1 MSARYA
7 TGLAALLGLAVL
19 PLAGCGGPTEPP
31 PPPPPPPSLDLA
43 VGESAVVVGGAQLS
57 EMTIKGGPGPRE
69 YAIAVQSASRLS
81 SGNWP
86 MSLAGESA
94 APAQAAAVPARRVRS
109 SQAADQ
115 PGGSLASRDLSS
127 VDLPALHQ
135 ISELV
140 MRSSARRELQ
150 RRGARPARGPVT
162 DPEGSG
168 LAVSFRT
175 SRRVLVPAVG
185 ERRDF
190 LFSVQPDLTVSCED
204 TAAVINASAKA
215 VGEHFAIYRDLQE
228 NSGFTAADYA
238 EILAALEDFVY
249 PVNTS
254 YFGEPADID
263 GNERIVVLVTEET
276 NKLSGASGLTF
287 IAGFFVPS
295 DLSDSGDPEGSGTS
309 ADGVCATSNEAEILY
324 LIAPDPDGTYGIPH
338 TVDFTKKT
346 VIGVSAHELQH
357 LIGAERRL
365 IFGSGDFGD
374 LEDTWVDEG
383 LSHVAEELT
392 GLAAAG
398 LSVRSNLS
406 FFEIATNTEVFN
418 RFHLANFSRL
428 GQTSGCGGW
437 MKSPED
443 TQTIVLEDPS
453 GCSGLRYR
461 GFAWIFMRWLGDH
474 EGPAGSGVVPGSG
487 EAALFRE
494 IVGGGPTLMTGIPN
508 IERAVAE
515 VGSGRSWEALLA
527 DFLIATAA
535 DDRAEGAPPRTQILT
550 WDLPDVFLGLHV
562 DEGTRQN
569 FDVPF
574 PLEIESLGF
583 TTVQEQFSVRSS
595 TAKYFSLVSDAT
607 APDYEIRLLDT
618 AGLPITGD
626 AAAQLTIFRVR

>member
-1 MSARYA
+1 M
-7 TGLAALLGLAVL
+7 TALLGFAVL

-31 PPPPPPPSLDLA
+31 PPPPPDLDLA
-43 VGESAVVVGGAQLS
+43 VGESAVVAGATQLS
-57 EMTIKGGPGPRE
+57 EITIKGGPGPRE
-69 YAIAVQSASRLS
+69 YVIAVQSASRLA

-86 MSLAGESA
+86 MSLAGA
-94 APAQAAAVPARRVRS
+94 AVSAQAAATPAAGARS
-109 SQAADQ
+109 LQGHELRGGLPTSQ
-115 PGGSLASRDLSS
+115 SLSRA
-127 VDLPALHQ
+127 DLPALHQ

-150 RRGARPARGPVT
+150 RSGARPARDAATGPE
-162 DPEGSG
+162 DSG
-168 LAVSFRT
+168 RAVSFRT
-175 SRRVLVPAVG
+175 ARRALVPAVG

-190 LFSVQPDLTVSCED
+190 LFSVHPDLTVSCED

-228 NSGFTAADYA
+228 DSGFTAADYA
-238 EILAALEDFVY
+238 EMLAALEDVVY

-276 NKLSGASGLTF
+276 NKLSGSSGLTF

-295 DLSDSGDPEGSGTS
+295 DLSDSGDPEGGGT
-309 ADGVCATSNEAEILY
+309 AAGGLCATSNEAEILY
-324 LIAPDPDGTYGIPH
+324 LIAPDPGGVYGIPH
-338 TVDFTKKT
+338 SVEFAKET
-346 VIGVSAHELQH
+346 VIGVSAHELQY

-365 IFGSGDFGD
+365 IFGSGGFGD

-383 LSHVAEELT
+383 LSHLAEELN

-398 LSVRSNLS
+398 LPLRSNLP
-406 FFEIATNTEVFN
+406 FGVVGADPDVFN
-418 RFHLANFSRL
+418 RFHLSNFSRL

-443 TQTIVLEDPS
+443 TQTIVSEDPS

-461 GFAWIFMRWLGDH
+461 GFAWLFMRWLGDH
-474 EGPAGSGVVPGSG
+474 EGPSGSGVVPGSG

-494 IVGGGPTLMTGIPN
+494 LVGGGPTHMTGISN
-508 IERAVAE
+508 IERVVDE

-527 DFLIATAA
+527 DFLIAPGA

-562 DEGTRQN
+562 DEGTRLN
-569 FDVPF
+569 FTVPYS
-574 PLEIESLGF
+574 LDIEPLGF
-583 TTVQEQFSVRSS
+583 TTVQDQFGVRSS
-595 TAKYFSLVSDAT
+595 TAKYFSLASEAT
-607 APDYEIRLLDT
+607 TPDYEIRLLDT
-618 AGLPITGD
+618 AGLPITVE

>member
-1 MSARYA
+1 MSSRCA
-7 TGLAALLGLAVL
+7 GLAALLGLAVPLL
-19 PLAGCGGPTEPP
+19 PGCGGPTEP

-43 VGESAVVVGGAQLS
+43 VGESAVVAGGSQLS
-57 EMTIKGGPGPRE
+57 EMTLKGGPGPRE
-69 YAIAVQSASRLS
+69 YVIAVQSASRLV

-86 MSLAGESA
+86 MSLEGA
-94 APAQAAAVPARRVRS
+94 AASAQADATPARRAGWLEAAERPGDLPP
-109 SQAADQ
+109 SQGLSGA
-115 PGGSLASRDLSS
+115 DLS
-127 VDLPALHQ
+127 ALHQ
-135 ISELV
+135 ISELAL
-140 MRSSARRELQ
+140 RSSARRELLRSGAQ
-150 RRGARPARGPVT
+150 PVRDVAGRG
-162 DPEGSG
+162 GSDA
-168 LAVSFRT
+168 AVRFRT
-175 SRRVLVPAVG
+175 ARSALVPVVG
-185 ERRDF
+185 QRRDF

-215 VGEHFAIYRDLQE
+215 VGEHFVIYRDLQE

-238 EILAALEDFVY
+238 EMLAALEDVVY
-249 PVNTS
+249 PVNSS

-276 NKLSGASGLTF
+276 NKLSGSSGLTF

-295 DLSDSGDPEGSGTS
+295 DLSDSGDPEGGGTG
-309 ADGVCATSNEAEILY
+309 AGGVCSTSNEAEILY
-324 LIAPDPDGTYGIPH
+324 LIAPDPGGTYGIPH
-338 TVDFTKKT
+338 TVNFAKET

-357 LIGAERRL
+357 LIGAEQRL
-365 IFGSGDFGD
+365 IFGSGGFGD

-383 LSHVAEELT
+383 LSHVAEELN
-392 GLAAAG
+392 GLSAAG
-398 LSVRSNLS
+398 LPLRSNLS
-406 FFEIATNTEVFN
+406 FWEVSTDPAVFN
-418 RFHLANFSRL
+418 RFHLSNFSRL

-443 TQTIVLEDPS
+443 TQTIVSEDPS

-494 IVGGGPTLMTGIPN
+494 IVGGGPTLMTGISN

-527 DFLIATAA
+527 DFLIAPAA
-535 DDRAEGAPPRTQILT
+535 DDRTEGAAPRTQILT
-550 WDLPDVFLGLHV
+550 WDLPDIFLGLHV
-562 DEGTRQN
+562 DEGTRLN
-569 FDVPF
+569 FNLPF

-595 TAKYFSLVSDAT
+595 TAKYFSLTSEAT

-618 AGLPITGD
+618 AGLPLT
-626 AAAQLTIFRVR
+626 AEASAQLTIFRVR

>member
-1 MSARYA
+1 MSSRY

-19 PLAGCGGPTEPP
+19 PLAGCEGPTEPP
-31 PPPPPPPSLDLA
+31 RPPPPSLDLA

-57 EMTIKGGPGPRE
+57 EMTIIGGPGPRE
-69 YAIAVQSASRLS
+69 YVIAVQSAGRLA

-86 MSLAGESA
+86 MSLAGA
-94 APAQAAAVPARRVRS
+94 AVSAQAAATPARRARS
-109 SQAADQ
+109 LESAEGS
-115 PGGSLASRDLSS
+115 GGMLTPQSLSGA
-127 VDLPALHQ
+127 DLPALHQ
-135 ISELV
+135 ISETA
-140 MRSSARRELQ
+140 MRSSARRELL
-150 RRGARPARGPVT
+150 RSGARPARDAARGRG
-162 DPEGSG
+162 DADA
-168 LAVSFRT
+168 AVGFRT
-175 SRRVLVPAVG
+175 ARRALVPAVG

-190 LFSVQPDLTVSCED
+190 LFSVHPDLTVSCDD
-204 TAAVINASAKA
+204 TAAVINASVKA

-238 EILAALEDFVY
+238 EMLAALEDVVY

-263 GNERIVVLVTEET
+263 GNERIIVLVTEET

-295 DLSDSGDPEGSGTS
+295 DLSDSGDPGGGGT
-309 ADGVCATSNEAEILY
+309 AVGGLCATSNEAEILY
-324 LIAPDPDGTYGIPH
+324 LIAPDPGGTYGIAH
-338 TVDFTKKT
+338 TVEFAKET

-357 LIGAERRL
+357 LIGAERRI
-365 IFGSGDFGD
+365 IFGSGGFGD

-383 LSHVAEELT
+383 LSHVAEELN

-398 LSVRSNLS
+398 LPLRSNLS
-406 FFEIATNTEVFN
+406 FEEVVADPDVFN
-418 RFHLANFSRL
+418 RFHVSNFSRL

-443 TQTIVLEDPS
+443 TQTIVSEDPS

-474 EGPAGSGVVPGSG
+474 EGPSGSGVVPGSG

-494 IVGGGPTLMTGIPN
+494 IVGGGPTHMTGISN
-508 IERAVAE
+508 IERAVDE

-527 DFLIATAA
+527 DFLIAPGA

-550 WDLPDVFLGLHV
+550 WDLPDVFLGLHE
-562 DEGTRQN
+562 DEGTRLN
-569 FDVPF
+569 FNVPYS
-574 PLEIESLGF
+574 LDIEPLGF

-595 TAKYFSLVSDAT
+595 TAKYFSLASDAT

-618 AGLPITGD
+618 AGLPITME

>member
-1 MSARYA
+1 
-7 TGLAALLGLAVL
+7 
-19 PLAGCGGPTEPP
+19 
-31 PPPPPPPSLDLA
+31 
-43 VGESAVVVGGAQLS
+43 VVGGAQLS
-57 EMTIKGGPGPRE
+57 EMTIVGGPGPRE
-69 YAIAVQSASRLS
+69 YVIAVQSAGRLA

-86 MSLAGESA
+86 MSLAGAAVAAQGAAASSSRRRSLESA
-94 APAQAAAVPARRVRS
+94 EGS
-109 SQAADQ
+109 
-115 PGGSLASRDLSS
+115 GGMLTPQSLSGA
-127 VDLPALHQ
+127 DLPALHQ
-135 ISELV
+135 ISETA
-140 MRSSARRELQ
+140 MRSSARRELL
-150 RRGARPARGPVT
+150 RSGARPAREAARGRG
-162 DPEGSG
+162 DADA
-168 LAVSFRT
+168 AVGFRT
-175 SRRVLVPAVG
+175 ARRALVPAVG

-190 LFSVQPDLTVSCED
+190 LFSVHPDLTVSCED
-204 TAAVINASAKA
+204 TAAVIHASVKA

-238 EILAALEDFVY
+238 EMLAALEDVVY

-263 GNERIVVLVTEET
+263 GNERIIVLVTEET

-295 DLSDSGDPEGSGTS
+295 DLSDSGDPGGGGT
-309 ADGVCATSNEAEILY
+309 AVGGLCATSNEAEILY
-324 LIAPDPDGTYGIPH
+324 LIAPDPGGTYGIAH
-338 TVDFTKKT
+338 TVEFAKET

-365 IFGSGDFGD
+365 IFGSGGFGD

-383 LSHVAEELT
+383 LSHVAEELN

-398 LSVRSNLS
+398 LPLRSNLS
-406 FFEIATNTEVFN
+406 FEEVVADPDVFN
-418 RFHLANFSRL
+418 RFHVSNFSRL

-443 TQTIVLEDPS
+443 TQTIVSEDPS

-474 EGPAGSGVVPGSG
+474 EGPSGSGVVPGSG

-494 IVGGGPTLMTGIPN
+494 IVGGGPTHMTGISN
-508 IERAVAE
+508 IERAVDE

-527 DFLIATAA
+527 DFLIAPGA

-550 WDLPDVFLGLHV
+550 WDLPDVFLGLHE
-562 DEGTRQN
+562 DEGTRVN
-569 FDVPF
+569 FNVPYS
-574 PLEIESLGF
+574 LDIEPLGF

-595 TAKYFSLVSDAT
+595 TAKYFSLASDAT
-607 APDYEIRLLDT
+607 APDYKIRLLDT
-618 AGLPITGD
+618 AGLPITME